1 MLPYLTDIIS
11 GGGLSRFHWCGVCV
25 CVCVVAQ
32 LCLTVCDPMDY
43 CSPPD
48 SSVHGILQTRI
59 LEWVAIP
66 FSRGS
71 SRPRNQTQV
80 SCVAGRFFT
89 SEPPG
94 VVFPLVNYSL
104 KKLQTPLVTITNSI
118 GKLLIKKIF
127 KDSDWPSQDHL
138 KTLDQS
144 PKAQGTEYVLCV
156 PLNMSIIFRNEE
168 ITVI

>member
-1 MLPYLTDIIS
+1 
-11 GGGLSRFHWCGVCV
+11 
-25 CVCVVAQ
+25 
-32 LCLTVCDPMDY
+32 
-43 CSPPD
+43 
-48 SSVHGILQTRI
+48 
-59 LEWVAIP
+59 
-66 FSRGS
+66 
-71 SRPRNQTQV
+71 
-80 SCVAGRFFT
+80 
-89 SEPPG
+89 

-168 ITVI
+168 ITVNLDNYLTLVYYSMVMALGHFQLMLSFKQNIIIVNCA